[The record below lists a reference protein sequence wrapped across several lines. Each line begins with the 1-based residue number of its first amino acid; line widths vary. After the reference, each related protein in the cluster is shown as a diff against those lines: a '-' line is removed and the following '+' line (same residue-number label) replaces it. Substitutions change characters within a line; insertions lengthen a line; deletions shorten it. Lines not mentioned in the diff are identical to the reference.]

1 MIAILGA
8 GAAYGIPWAIDKFG
22 GQVRET
28 FNETVENAVNT
39 LQPSGADFPDLT
51 VAADDVADHFYYQ
64 QLTEEEQTVYRELLQ
79 GVNDMEE
86 CILVHAGK
94 GERPEKAYEYLLYD
108 CPELFW
114 CIGSSQMTMYD
125 TYTEFYPE
133 YSCSL
138 EERETRQNEID
149 AAVTDCMAGIDASA
163 GEYDRIRYVFEYL
176 VNTVDYDENAPDNQ
190 NIYSALVGT
199 SSVCAGYS
207 RAAQYLLD
215 HMGIE
220 CIYVVGTAQGQ
231 EAHAWNIVN

>member
-94 GERPEKAYEYLLYD
+94 VSGRRRRTNISFMTARN
-108 CPELFW
+108 
-114 CIGSSQMTMYD
+114 SSGVSGV
-125 TYTEFYPE
+125 P
-133 YSCSL
+133 
-138 EERETRQNEID
+138 R
-149 AAVTDCMAGIDASA
+149 
-163 GEYDRIRYVFEYL
+163 
-176 VNTVDYDENAPDNQ
+176 
-190 NIYSALVGT
+190 
-199 SSVCAGYS
+199 
-207 RAAQYLLD
+207 
-215 HMGIE
+215 
-220 CIYVVGTAQGQ
+220 
-231 EAHAWNIVN
+231 

>member
-94 GERPEKAYEYLLYD
+94 MAGVLILKDSIQKKICTLRVWPEFRKMGIGHQLMTRAVYELNDERPLITVADDHVQEFSKLFLEYGFQCSQAYFGLYRKGHWEYVYNSTL
-108 CPELFW
+108 
-114 CIGSSQMTMYD
+114 
-125 TYTEFYPE
+125 
-133 YSCSL
+133 
-138 EERETRQNEID
+138 
-149 AAVTDCMAGIDASA
+149 
-163 GEYDRIRYVFEYL
+163 
-176 VNTVDYDENAPDNQ
+176 
-190 NIYSALVGT
+190 
-199 SSVCAGYS
+199 
-207 RAAQYLLD
+207 
-215 HMGIE
+215 
-220 CIYVVGTAQGQ
+220 
-231 EAHAWNIVN
+231 